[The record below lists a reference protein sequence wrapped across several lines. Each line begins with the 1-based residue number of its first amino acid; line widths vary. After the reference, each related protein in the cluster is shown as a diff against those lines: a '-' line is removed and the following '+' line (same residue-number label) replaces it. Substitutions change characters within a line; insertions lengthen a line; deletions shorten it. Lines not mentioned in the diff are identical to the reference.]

1 MNIFCFNLNK
11 KKHLKIY
18 TFFLALFI
26 YLIIF
31 STEYSKAKN
40 YIVKNVEIIEPYSIN
55 FNKNKMIDK
64 AFRSAFDVLI
74 AKIVISDD
82 LNEVKNVNTMLIKS
96 MVDSFIITDEQFI
109 ENNYLAKIN
118 VSFEKKKV
126 LDFLYKK
133 NITPAIPLDKKI
145 IFLPIFIN
153 LNSNDLSIY
162 LNNEFYSSWNKYL
175 GQSELLT
182 YILPSEDLEDYSI
195 IKKNLENIENY
206 NFANLLSK
214 YNKDFIVAIFFYD
227 NNSFNVLSK
236 INFNDE
242 LTISNSE
249 FKDANPENNE
259 KILDII
265 KELKNTY
272 ENFWKKENL
281 VNISIKLPL
290 TVLIDSKNLK
300 LLKRFE
306 KELNSSD
313 LVYNY
318 YVESITNN
326 ETIYKIIYNSTP
338 KKFIKNFEDRNFQI
352 DYNNEIWLIK

>member
-1 MNIFCFNLNK
+1 MV
-11 KKHLKIY
+11 
-18 TFFLALFI
+18 LFI

-249 FKDANPENNE
+249 FKNANPENNE

-265 KELKNTY
+265 KELKNNY

-281 VNISIKLPL
+281 VNVSIKLPL

-306 KELNSSD
+306 KELNNSD

>member
-1 MNIFCFNLNK
+1 MV
-11 KKHLKIY
+11 
-18 TFFLALFI
+18 LFI

-265 KELKNTY
+265 KELKNNY

-306 KELNSSD
+306 KELNNSD

>member
-1 MNIFCFNLNK
+1 M
-11 KKHLKIY
+11 
-18 TFFLALFI
+18 FI
-26 YLIIF
+26 YLTIF

-40 YIVKNVEIIEPYSIN
+40 YIVENVEIIEPYGVD
-55 FNKNKMIDK
+55 FKKNKMIDK
-64 AFRSAFDVLI
+64 AFRSAFNVLI
-74 AKIVISDD
+74 AKILISDD
-82 LNEVKNVNTMLIKS
+82 LNEIKNVNTMLIKS

-126 LDFLYKK
+126 LNFLYKK
-133 NITPAIPLDKKI
+133 NINPAIPLDKKI

-162 LNNEFYSSWNKYL
+162 LNNKFFSNWNKFL
-175 GQSELLT
+175 DKSELLT

-206 NFANLLSK
+206 NFENLLSK
-214 YNKDFIVAIFFYD
+214 YNNDFIVAIFFHDKD
-227 NNSFNVLSK
+227 NFNVLSK
-236 INFNDE
+236 INFNNK

-249 FKDANPENNE
+249 FIDVNPENNE

-265 KELKNTY
+265 KKLKIIY
-272 ENFWKKENL
+272 EDSWKKENL
-281 VNISIKLPL
+281 INISIKLPL
-290 TVLIDSKNLK
+290 TILIDSKNLE
-300 LLKRFE
+300 LIKRFE
-306 KELNSSD
+306 QELNSSD

-326 ETIYKIIYNSTP
+326 ETIYKIVYNSTP

>member
-1 MNIFCFNLNK
+1 M
-11 KKHLKIY
+11 
-18 TFFLALFI
+18 ALFI

-162 LNNEFYSSWNKYL
+162 LNNKFYSNWNKFL

-265 KELKNTY
+265 KELKNNY

-306 KELNSSD
+306 KELNNSD

>member
-1 MNIFCFNLNK
+1 MV
-11 KKHLKIY
+11 
-18 TFFLALFI
+18 LFI

-227 NNSFNVLSK
+227 NNNFNVLSK
-236 INFNDE
+236 ISFNDE
-242 LTISNSE
+242 LTISNLE

-259 KILDII
+259 KILNII
-265 KELKNTY
+265 KELKNNY

-281 VNISIKLPL
+281 VNVSIKLPL

>member
-1 MNIFCFNLNK
+1 M
-11 KKHLKIY
+11 
-18 TFFLALFI
+18 ALFI
-26 YLIIF
+26 YLTIF

-40 YIVKNVEIIEPYSIN
+40 YMVKNVEIIEPYSVN
-55 FNKNKMIDK
+55 FKKNKMIDRG
-64 AFRSAFDVLI
+64 FRSAFNILI
-74 AKIVISDD
+74 ARIVISDD
-82 LNEVKNVNTMLIKS
+82 LNEIKNNNTMLIKS
-96 MVDSFIITDEQFI
+96 MVDSFTITDEQFI

-126 LDFLYKK
+126 LNFLYKK

-145 IFLPIFIN
+145 IFLPIFID

-162 LNNEFYSSWNKYL
+162 LNNKFYSNWNKFL
-175 GQSELLT
+175 VKSELLT

-206 NFANLLSK
+206 NFENLLSK
-214 YNKDFIVAIFFYD
+214 YNNDFIVAIFFHD
-227 NNSFNVLSK
+227 NNNFNVLSK
-236 INFNDE
+236 INFNDK
-242 LTISNSE
+242 LIISNSE
-249 FKDANPENNE
+249 FTDVNLENIE
-259 KILDII
+259 KIFSII
-265 KELKNTY
+265 KELKTNY
-272 ENFWKKENL
+272 EDSWKKENL

-290 TVLIDSKNLK
+290 TILIDSKNLK

-306 KELNSSD
+306 QELNSSD

-352 DYNNEIWLIK
+352 DYNSEIWLIK

>member
-1 MNIFCFNLNK
+1 M
-11 KKHLKIY
+11 
-18 TFFLALFI
+18 ALFI

-162 LNNEFYSSWNKYL
+162 LNNKFYSNWNKFL

-306 KELNSSD
+306 KELNKSD

>member
-1 MNIFCFNLNK
+1 M
-11 KKHLKIY
+11 
-18 TFFLALFI
+18 
-26 YLIIF
+26 
-31 STEYSKAKN
+31 
-40 YIVKNVEIIEPYSIN
+40 VKNVEIIEPYSVN
-55 FNKNKMIDK
+55 FKKNKIIDK
-64 AFRSAFDVLI
+64 AFKSAFNVLI

-96 MVDSFIITDEQFI
+96 MVDSFTITDEQFI

-118 VSFEKKKV
+118 VSFDKKKV
-126 LDFLYKK
+126 LNFLYKK
-133 NITPAIPLDKKI
+133 NITPAIPIDKKV

-153 LNSNDLSIY
+153 LNTNELSIY
-162 LNNEFYSSWNKYL
+162 LNNKFYSNWNKFL
-175 GQSELLT
+175 EQAELLT

-206 NFANLLSK
+206 NFENLLSK
-214 YNKDFIVAIFFYD
+214 YNNDFIVAIFFQ
-227 NNSFNVLSK
+227 NNNNLNVLSK
-236 INFNDE
+236 INFNDKM
-242 LTISNSE
+242 TISNSE

-265 KELKNTY
+265 KELKNNY

-290 TVLIDSKNLK
+290 TILIDSKNLK

-306 KELNSSD
+306 QELNSSD

-318 YVESITNN
+318 HVESITNN

-352 DYNNEIWLIK
+352 DYNNEIWLINE

>member
-1 MNIFCFNLNK
+1 M
-11 KKHLKIY
+11 
-18 TFFLALFI
+18 ALFI

-214 YNKDFIVAIFFYD
+214 YNKDFIVAIFFYN

-265 KELKNTY
+265 KELKNNY

>member
-1 MNIFCFNLNK
+1 MV
-11 KKHLKIY
+11 
-18 TFFLALFI
+18 LFI

-259 KILDII
+259 KILNII
-265 KELKNTY
+265 KKLKNNY

-281 VNISIKLPL
+281 VNVSIKLPL

-306 KELNSSD
+306 KELNNSD

>member
-1 MNIFCFNLNK
+1 M
-11 KKHLKIY
+11 
-18 TFFLALFI
+18 ALFI

-40 YIVKNVEIIEPYSIN
+40 YMVKNVEIIEPYSVN
-55 FNKNKMIDK
+55 FKKNKIIDK
-64 AFRSAFDVLI
+64 AFKSAFNILI

-82 LNEVKNVNTMLIKS
+82 LNEVKYVSTKLIKS
-96 MVDSFIITDEQFI
+96 MVDSFTITDEQFI
-109 ENNYLAKIN
+109 EKNYSAKIN

-126 LDFLYKK
+126 LNFLYKK
-133 NITPAIPLDKKI
+133 SITPAIPVDKKI
-145 IFLPIFIN
+145 IFLPILIN
-153 LNSNDLSIY
+153 LNTNDLSIY
-162 LNNEFYSSWNKYL
+162 LNNEFYSNWNKFL
-175 GQSELLT
+175 DQSQLLT

-206 NFANLLSK
+206 NFENLLSK
-214 YNKDFIVAIFFYD
+214 YNNDFIVAIFFQ
-227 NNSFNVLSK
+227 NNNNLNVLSK
-236 INFNDE
+236 INFNDK

-249 FKDANPENNE
+249 FEDFKIENFE
-259 KILDII
+259 QILSII
-265 KELKNTY
+265 KNLKINY

-290 TVLIDSKNLK
+290 TILADSKDLK

-306 KELNSSD
+306 QELNSSD

-338 KKFIKNFEDRNFQI
+338 KKFIKNFKDRNFQI
-352 DYNNEIWLIK
+352 DYTNEIWLLK

>member
-1 MNIFCFNLNK
+1 MV
-11 KKHLKIY
+11 
-18 TFFLALFI
+18 LFI

-249 FKDANPENNE
+249 FKNANPENNE

-265 KELKNTY
+265 KELKNNY

-306 KELNSSD
+306 KELNNSD

>member
-1 MNIFCFNLNK
+1 M
-11 KKHLKIY
+11 
-18 TFFLALFI
+18 ALFI
-26 YLIIF
+26 YLTIF

-40 YIVKNVEIIEPYSIN
+40 YMVKNVEIIEPYSVN
-55 FNKNKMIDK
+55 FKKNKMIDK
-64 AFRSAFDVLI
+64 AFRSAFNVLI

-82 LNEVKNVNTMLIKS
+82 INEIKNVNTMLIKS
-96 MVDSFIITDEQFI
+96 MVDSFTIIDEQFI

-126 LDFLYKK
+126 LNFLYKK

-145 IFLPIFIN
+145 IFLPIFID

-162 LNNEFYSSWNKYL
+162 LNNKFYSNWNKFL
-175 GQSELLT
+175 VKSELLT

-206 NFANLLSK
+206 NFENLLSK
-214 YNKDFIVAIFFYD
+214 YNNDFIVAIFFHD
-227 NNSFNVLSK
+227 NNNFNVLSK
-236 INFNDE
+236 INFNDK
-242 LTISNSE
+242 LIISNSE
-249 FKDANPENNE
+249 FTDVNLENIE
-259 KILDII
+259 KIFSII
-265 KELKNTY
+265 KELKTNY
-272 ENFWKKENL
+272 EDSWKKENV
-281 VNISIKLPL
+281 VNVSIKLPL
-290 TVLIDSKNLK
+290 TILIDSKNLK

-306 KELNSSD
+306 QELNSSD

-352 DYNNEIWLIK
+352 DYNSEIWLIK

>member
-1 MNIFCFNLNK
+1 MV
-11 KKHLKIY
+11 
-18 TFFLALFI
+18 LFI
-26 YLIIF
+26 YLTIF

-40 YIVKNVEIIEPYSIN
+40 YIVENVEIIEPYGVD
-55 FNKNKMIDK
+55 FKKNKMIDK
-64 AFRSAFDVLI
+64 AFRSAFNVLI
-74 AKIVISDD
+74 AKILISDD
-82 LNEVKNVNTMLIKS
+82 LNEIKNVNTMLIKS

-126 LDFLYKK
+126 LNFLYKK
-133 NITPAIPLDKKI
+133 NINPAIPLDKKI

-162 LNNEFYSSWNKYL
+162 LNNKFFSNWNKFL
-175 GQSELLT
+175 DKSELLT

-206 NFANLLSK
+206 NFENLLSK
-214 YNKDFIVAIFFYD
+214 YNNDFIVAIFFHDKD
-227 NNSFNVLSK
+227 NFNVLSK
-236 INFNDE
+236 INFNNK

-249 FKDANPENNE
+249 FIDVNPENNE

-265 KELKNTY
+265 KKLKIIY
-272 ENFWKKENL
+272 EDSWKKENL
-281 VNISIKLPL
+281 INISIKLPL
-290 TVLIDSKNLK
+290 TILIDSKNLE
-300 LLKRFE
+300 LIKRFE
-306 KELNSSD
+306 QELNSSD

-326 ETIYKIIYNSTP
+326 ETIYKIVYNSTP

>member
-1 MNIFCFNLNK
+1 M
-11 KKHLKIY
+11 
-18 TFFLALFI
+18 
-26 YLIIF
+26 
-31 STEYSKAKN
+31 
-40 YIVKNVEIIEPYSIN
+40 VKNVEIIEPYSVN
-55 FNKNKMIDK
+55 FKKNKIIDK
-64 AFRSAFDVLI
+64 AFKSAFNILI

-82 LNEVKNVNTMLIKS
+82 LNEVKYVNTKLVKS
-96 MVDSFIITDEQFI
+96 MVDSFTITDEQFI

-126 LDFLYKK
+126 LNFLYKK
-133 NITPAIPLDKKI
+133 NVTPAIPLDKKI

-162 LNNEFYSSWNKYL
+162 LNNKFYSNWNKFL
-175 GQSELLT
+175 DQSQLLT

-206 NFANLLSK
+206 NFRNLLSK
-214 YNKDFIVAIFFYD
+214 YNNDFIVAIFFQNS
-227 NNSFNVLSK
+227 NNLNVLSK
-236 INFNDE
+236 INFNDK

-249 FKDANPENNE
+249 FEDFKIENFE
-259 KILDII
+259 QISSII
-265 KELKNTY
+265 KDLKINY

-290 TVLIDSKNLK
+290 TILADSQDLK

-306 KELNSSD
+306 QELNNSD

-338 KKFIKNFEDRNFQI
+338 KKFLKNFKDKNFQLDI
-352 DYNNEIWLIK
+352 TNEIWLIK

>member
-1 MNIFCFNLNK
+1 M
-11 KKHLKIY
+11 
-18 TFFLALFI
+18 ALFI

-31 STEYSKAKN
+31 STEYSKAEN
-40 YIVKNVEIIEPYSIN
+40 YMVKNVEIIEPYSVN
-55 FNKNKMIDK
+55 FKKNKIIDK
-64 AFRSAFDVLI
+64 AFKSAFNVLI

-82 LNEVKNVNTMLIKS
+82 LNEVKNVNTLLIKS
-96 MVDSFIITDEQFI
+96 MVDSFTITDEQFI

-126 LDFLYKK
+126 LNFLYKK

-162 LNNEFYSSWNKYL
+162 LNNKFYSNWNKFID
-175 GQSELLT
+175 QSELLT

-206 NFANLLSK
+206 NFENLLSK
-214 YNKDFIVAIFFYD
+214 YNNDFIVAIFFQ
-227 NNSFNVLSK
+227 NNNNLNVLSK
-236 INFNDE
+236 INFNDKQS
-242 LTISNSE
+242 ISNSE
-249 FKDANPENNE
+249 FKDFNPKNIEI
-259 KILDII
+259 ILNII
-265 KELKNTY
+265 NDLKTNY

-290 TVLIDSKNLK
+290 TILVDSKDLK

-306 KELNSSD
+306 QELNSSD

-318 YVESITNN
+318 YVDYITNN
-326 ETIYKIIYNSTP
+326 ETVYKIIYNSTP
-338 KKFIKNFEDRNFQI
+338 KKFIKNFKDRNFQI
-352 DYNNEIWLIK
+352 DYTNEVWQIK

>member
-1 MNIFCFNLNK
+1 M
-11 KKHLKIY
+11 
-18 TFFLALFI
+18 ALFI

-227 NNSFNVLSK
+227 NNNFNVLSK

-242 LTISNSE
+242 LTISNLE

-265 KELKNTY
+265 KELKNNY

-281 VNISIKLPL
+281 VNVSIKLPL

-306 KELNSSD
+306 KELNNSD

>member
-1 MNIFCFNLNK
+1 MV
-11 KKHLKIY
+11 
-18 TFFLALFI
+18 LFI
-26 YLIIF
+26 YLTIF

-40 YIVKNVEIIEPYSIN
+40 YIVENVEIIEPYGVD
-55 FNKNKMIDK
+55 FKKNKMIDK
-64 AFRSAFDVLI
+64 AFRSAFNVLI
-74 AKIVISDD
+74 AKILISDD
-82 LNEVKNVNTMLIKS
+82 LNEIKNVNTMLIKS

-126 LDFLYKK
+126 LNFLYKK
-133 NITPAIPLDKKI
+133 NINPAIPLDKKI

-162 LNNEFYSSWNKYL
+162 LNNKFFSNWNKFL
-175 GQSELLT
+175 DKSELLT

-206 NFANLLSK
+206 NFENLLSK
-214 YNKDFIVAIFFYD
+214 YNNDFIVAIFFHDKD
-227 NNSFNVLSK
+227 NFNVLSK
-236 INFNDE
+236 INFNNK

-249 FKDANPENNE
+249 FIDVNPENNE

-265 KELKNTY
+265 KKLKIIY
-272 ENFWKKENL
+272 EDSWKKENL
-281 VNISIKLPL
+281 INISIKLPL
-290 TVLIDSKNLK
+290 TILIDSKNLE
-300 LLKRFE
+300 LIKRFE
-306 KELNSSD
+306 QELNSSD

-326 ETIYKIIYNSTP
+326 ETIYKIVYNSTP

-352 DYNNEIWLIK
+352 DYNNEIWLINE

>member
-1 MNIFCFNLNK
+1 M
-11 KKHLKIY
+11 
-18 TFFLALFI
+18 ALFI

-31 STEYSKAKN
+31 STEYCKAEN
-40 YIVKNVEIIEPYSIN
+40 YIVKNVEIIEPYSVN
-55 FNKNKMIDK
+55 FKKNKIIDK
-64 AFRSAFDVLI
+64 AFRSAFNVLI

-82 LNEVKNVNTMLIKS
+82 LNEVKNVNTLLIKS
-96 MVDSFIITDEQFI
+96 MVDSFTITDEQFI

-126 LDFLYKK
+126 LNFLYKK

-153 LNSNDLSIY
+153 LNSSDLSIY
-162 LNNEFYSSWNKYL
+162 LNNEFYLNWNKFTD
-175 GQSELLT
+175 QSELLN
-182 YILPSEDLEDYSI
+182 YILPSEDLEDYSV
-195 IKKNLENIENY
+195 IKNNLENIENY
-206 NFANLLSK
+206 NFENLLSK
-214 YNKDFIVAIFFYD
+214 YNSDFIVAIFFQNY
-227 NNSFNVLSK
+227 NNLNVLSK
-236 INFNDE
+236 INFNGKQ
-242 LTISNSE
+242 TISNSE
-249 FKDANPENNE
+249 FKDIN
-259 KILDII
+259 
-265 KELKNTY
+265 LKNSEIILSIINDLKTDY

-290 TVLIDSKNLK
+290 TILVDSKNLK

-306 KELNSSD
+306 QELNNSD

-338 KKFIKNFEDRNFQI
+338 KKFLKNFKDKNFQLDI
-352 DYNNEIWLIK
+352 TNEIWLIK

>member
-1 MNIFCFNLNK
+1 M
-11 KKHLKIY
+11 
-18 TFFLALFI
+18 ALFI

-31 STEYSKAKN
+31 STEYSKAEN
-40 YIVKNVEIIEPYSIN
+40 YIVKNVEIIEPYSVN
-55 FNKNKMIDK
+55 FKKNKIIDK
-64 AFRSAFDVLI
+64 AFRSAFNVLI

-82 LNEVKNVNTMLIKS
+82 LNEVKNVNTLLIKS
-96 MVDSFIITDEQFI
+96 MVDSFTITDEQFI

-126 LDFLYKK
+126 LNFLYKK

-162 LNNEFYSSWNKYL
+162 LNNKFYSNWNKFID
-175 GQSELLT
+175 QSELLT

-206 NFANLLSK
+206 NFENLLSK
-214 YNKDFIVAIFFYD
+214 YNNDFIVAIFFQ
-227 NNSFNVLSK
+227 NNNNLNVLSK
-236 INFNDE
+236 INFNDKQ
-242 LTISNSE
+242 TISNSE
-249 FKDANPENNE
+249 FKDVNLKNIEI
-259 KILDII
+259 ILNII
-265 KELKNTY
+265 KDLKTNY

-281 VNISIKLPL
+281 INISIKLPL
-290 TVLIDSKNLK
+290 TILLDSKDLK

-306 KELNSSD
+306 QELNSSD

-318 YVESITNN
+318 YVDSITNN

-338 KKFIKNFEDRNFQI
+338 KKFIKNFKDRNFQI
-352 DYNNEIWLIK
+352 DYTNEIWLIK

>member
-1 MNIFCFNLNK
+1 M
-11 KKHLKIY
+11 
-18 TFFLALFI
+18 ALFI

-55 FNKNKMIDK
+55 FKKNKMIDK

-82 LNEVKNVNTMLIKS
+82 LNNVKNVNTMLIKS

-145 IFLPIFIN
+145 IFLPILIN

-162 LNNEFYSSWNKYL
+162 LNNKFYSNWNKFL

-259 KILDII
+259 KILNII
-265 KELKNTY
+265 KELKNNY

-281 VNISIKLPL
+281 VNVSIKLPL

-306 KELNSSD
+306 KELNKSD

-326 ETIYKIIYNSTP
+326 ETIYKIVYNSTP

>member
-1 MNIFCFNLNK
+1 MF
-11 KKHLKIY
+11 HLK
-18 TFFLALFI
+18 
-26 YLIIF
+26 
-31 STEYSKAKN
+31 
-40 YIVKNVEIIEPYSIN
+40 
-55 FNKNKMIDK
+55 
-64 AFRSAFDVLI
+64 
-74 AKIVISDD
+74 
-82 LNEVKNVNTMLIKS
+82 
-96 MVDSFIITDEQFI
+96 
-109 ENNYLAKIN
+109 
-118 VSFEKKKV
+118 KKKV

-145 IFLPIFIN
+145 IFLPILIN

-162 LNNEFYSSWNKYL
+162 LNNNFYSNWNKFL

-265 KELKNTY
+265 KELKNNY